1 MCSLLN
7 NNKKKIIIYPF
18 PESGNH
24 PTNNESP
31 KNRSVMKE
39 IVKIKSIS
47 LHKLNN
53 AEERR
58 RVKAASEGE

>member
-1 MCSLLN
+1 
-7 NNKKKIIIYPF
+7 
-18 PESGNH
+18 
-24 PTNNESP
+24 
-31 KNRSVMKE
+31 MKE

-53 AEERR
+53 AEARR

>member
-7 NNKKKIIIYPF
+7 DNKKKIIIYPF
-18 PESGNH
+18 PESGKQS
-24 PTNNESP
+24 TNNESP

>member
-1 MCSLLN
+1 
-7 NNKKKIIIYPF
+7 
-18 PESGNH
+18 
-24 PTNNESP
+24 
-31 KNRSVMKE
+31 MKE